1 MFTIIRKIGN
11 DKCIHGE
18 LFYGGELLCYTLERP
33 RGSTNGEPVC
43 IPSGTYKTK
52 MVYSPHFKTKLPQ
65 LLDVPS
71 RTNILI
77 HAGNYVKDTDG
88 CILVGL
94 DSRVFYLEHSKEA
107 LAKVLSIIKDDD
119 VIEILEEKI

>member
-1 MFTIIRKIGN
+1 MFTLIRKIGN

-18 LFYGGELLCYTLERP
+18 LFYCGEPLCYTLERP
-33 RGSTNGEPVC
+33 KVSLKGEPIC

-52 MVYSPHFKTKLPQ
+52 MVYSPHFKIKLPQ
-65 LLDVPS
+65 LLNVPC

-94 DSRVFYLEHSKEA
+94 DSKAFSLEHSKDA